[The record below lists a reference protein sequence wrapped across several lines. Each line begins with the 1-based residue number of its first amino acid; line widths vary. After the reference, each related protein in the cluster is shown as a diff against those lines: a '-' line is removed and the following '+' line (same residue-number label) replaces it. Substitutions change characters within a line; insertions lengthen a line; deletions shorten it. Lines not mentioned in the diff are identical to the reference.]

1 MTQSDSA
8 PPTGVLQQ
16 AGAADEGR
24 QWMSVP
30 QVLTLAIQH
39 MEAGR
44 LPEAEKLCRQVI
56 HARPKNPEAH
66 NLLGVI
72 LHQKGQTREGIKS
85 LQKAIR
91 LNANNPNFF
100 SNLGEMQRL
109 IGQLREAVI
118 SLRRA
123 LALNPNYAQAI
134 NNLGIAYYDSKEY
147 DKAEQEYRKAI
158 QLAPNYAEA
167 HNNLANALR
176 ALERPDEAI
185 EFYRKAT
192 ALRPA
197 YPEALNNLGT
207 LLREKLELEEAEAC
221 LRKAIE
227 LNPRYVDALDSLA
240 VLLIGEEKLDEAL
253 QFLARALEINPSF
266 ERSLMNAARIQ
277 MQRHN
282 LISAEAA
289 CRRVI
294 EVNPGNADAHS
305 ILGQICHELDRFDEA
320 RAAFSKAI
328 EINPDHAEAQNNLGI
343 LLKSFGRFDEARQRF
358 ERTLEL
364 RPKAYGTYS
373 NLADMV
379 RFDENEPL
387 LQKMVAELESAP
399 NPQDEQLLSLYY
411 AIGKAYDDLGQP
423 DKAFSYFDK
432 GAKIKHPLIG
442 YDEPATLKFFDDI
455 RATFTAETFAKRP
468 YAGQQT
474 AQPIFIV
481 GMPRSGSTLVEQILA
496 SHPEVHGAGE
506 VKILNRSM
514 QKLRMTYSQLPL
526 YPDMMALLTKEHYDF
541 IAQNYLEM
549 LGQYSKDAA
558 RVTDKLL
565 TNYFFVG
572 LIHLIFPNAKFVH
585 TLRDPIDTCLSCYSK
600 HFKDDM
606 PHTYDLGELGRYYL
620 KYRELMEHWH
630 KVLPAGTMID
640 VSYETVVNDLEGEA
654 RRLVAFNGL
663 AWNDACLAPHE
674 SKRPVKTASSSQ
686 IRRPLYQ
693 AAVKRS
699 DKYKKHLKPLIEVL
713 NGPVPVTAAAAPAAS
728 QAKPAAKKPAAKK
741 AAAAQKPA
749 AKTEKA
755 KAAKAPAKAPAAK
768 APAVKATP
776 AKAKKAAPA
785 KAAEPKAETKKDT
798 AKKTVAKKPA
808 AKKSPAAKKPAAK
821 K

>member
-8 PPTGVLQQ
+8 PPTGVLRQS
-16 AGAADEGR
+16 GNGDEGR

-39 MEAGR
+39 MESGR
-44 LPEAEKLCRQVI
+44 HAEAEKLCRQVI
-56 HARPKNPEAH
+56 EARPKNPEAH

-72 LHQKGQTREGIKS
+72 LHQKGQTREGIKA

-91 LNANNPNFF
+91 INATNPNFF

-109 IGQLREAVI
+109 QGQLREAVI

-123 LALNPNYAQAI
+123 LSLNPNYAQAI
-134 NNLGIAYYDSKEY
+134 NNLGIAYYDSEDY
-147 DKAEQEYRKAI
+147 AKAEQEYRKAI
-158 QLAPNYAEA
+158 QLSPNYAEA

-176 ALERPDEAI
+176 AQERPDDAI
-185 EFYRKAT
+185 ESYRKAI
-192 ALRPA
+192 AIKAA

-207 LLREKLELEEAEAC
+207 LLREKQELPEAEAC

-227 LNPRYVDALDSLA
+227 LRPNYVDALDSLA
-240 VLLIGEEKLDEAL
+240 VLLIGEEKFDEAL
-253 QFLARALEINPSF
+253 QFLARALEVNPGF

-294 EVNPGNADAHS
+294 EVNPKNADAYS
-305 ILGQICHELDRFDEA
+305 ILGQICHELDRFEEA
-320 RAAFSKAI
+320 RAAFNKAI

-343 LLKSFGRFDEARQRF
+343 LLKSFGRFDEARTRF

-379 RFDENEPL
+379 RFDEKEPL
-387 LQKMVAELESAP
+387 LQKMIGELESAAD
-399 NPQDEQLLSLYY
+399 PQDEQLLSLYY

-423 DKAFSYFDK
+423 DKAFSYFDR

-455 RATFTAETFAKRP
+455 RANFTPEFLAKSP
-468 YAGQQT
+468 YPGNPT
-474 AQPIFIV
+474 SMPIFIV
-481 GMPRSGSTLVEQILA
+481 GMPRSGSTLIEQILS

-506 VKILNRSM
+506 VKVLNRSM
-514 QKLRMTYSQLPL
+514 QKLRMTYSKLPL
-526 YPDMMALLTKEHYDF
+526 YPEMMPLLTPEHYDF
-541 IAQNYLEM
+541 VARSYMEM
-549 LGQYSKDAA
+549 LTQHSSET
-558 RVTDKLL
+558 RHITDKLL

-572 LIHLIFPNAKFVH
+572 LIHMIFPNAKFIH
-585 TLRDPIDTCLSCYSK
+585 TLRDPADTCLSCYSK

-630 KVLPAGTMID
+630 RVLPAGTLTD
-640 VSYETVVNDLEGEA
+640 VTYESVVNDLEPEA
-654 RRLVAFNGL
+654 RRLVDFCGL
-663 AWNDACLAPHE
+663 DWNDACLAPHE

-699 DKYKKHLKPLIEVL
+699 DKYKKHLGPLLDVL
-713 NGPVPVTAAAAPAAS
+713 KGPVPAAAAPQAAAKAA
-728 QAKPAAKKPAAKK
+728 AKPAAKKPAAKK
-741 AAAAQKPA
+741 PA
-749 AKTEKA
+749 AE
-755 KAAKAPAKAPAAK
+755 KAPASKAPAAK
-768 APAVKATP
+768 K
-776 AKAKKAAPA
+776 APA
-785 KAAEPKAETKKDT
+785 KEAP
-798 AKKTVAKKPA
+798 AKQA
-808 AKKSPAAKKPAAK
+808 AAKKPAAK
-821 K
+821 APAAKKAAPKKAAAKKSPAKK

>member
-1 MTQSDSA
+1 MTQSDSG
-8 PPTGVLQQ
+8 PPSGVLQQ
-16 AGAADEGR
+16 PGDDDSGR

-30 QVLTLAIQH
+30 QVLALAIKH
-39 MEAGR
+39 MEGGR
-44 LPEAEKLCRQVI
+44 LPDAEKLCRQVI
-56 HARPKNPEAH
+56 EARPKNPEAQ

-72 LHQKGQTREGIKS
+72 LHQKGQTREGIRA

-91 LNANNPNFF
+91 LNGSNPNFF

-109 IGQLREAVI
+109 TGQLREAII

-147 DKAEQEYRKAI
+147 AKAEEQYRKAI

-176 ALERPDEAI
+176 AQDKPDDAI
-185 EFYRKAT
+185 EIYRKAIQ
-192 ALRPA
+192 LRPA

-207 LLREKLELEEAEAC
+207 LLREREDLDEAEAC
-221 LRKAIE
+221 LRKAVE

-240 VLLIGEEKLDEAL
+240 VLLIAKEQFDEAL
-253 QFLARALEINPSF
+253 KFLARVLEINPSF
-266 ERSLMNAARIQ
+266 ERSLMNAARVQ

-282 LISAEAA
+282 LIAAEAA
-289 CRRVI
+289 CRRIV
-294 EVNPGNADAHS
+294 EVNPKNADAFS

-320 RAAFSKAI
+320 RDAFNKAI
-328 EINPDHAEAQNNLGI
+328 AINADHAEAHNNLGI

-379 RFDENEPL
+379 RFDEKEPL
-387 LQKMVAELESAP
+387 LQRMIDELEAAP
-399 NPQDEQLLSLYY
+399 NPNDEQLLSLYY

-455 RATFTAETFAKRP
+455 RATYTAGFIKNSP
-468 YAGQQT
+468 YPGNPT
-474 AQPIFIV
+474 SVPIFIV
-481 GMPRSGSTLVEQILA
+481 GMPRSGSTLVEQIVS
-496 SHPEVHGAGE
+496 SHPDVHGAGE
-506 VKILNRSM
+506 VKVLNRSM
-514 QKLRMTYSQLPL
+514 QKLRMTYNELPL
-526 YPDMMALLTKEHYDF
+526 YPEMSPLLTPEHYDF
-541 IAQNYLEM
+541 IAKNYMEM
-549 LGQYSKDAA
+549 LLQHSSEA
-558 RVTDKLL
+558 VHITDKLL

-572 LIHLIFPNAKFVH
+572 LVHMVFPNAKFIH
-585 TLRDPIDTCLSCYSK
+585 TLRDPVDTCLSCYSK

-606 PHTYDLGELGRYYL
+606 PHTYDQGELGRYYL

-630 KVLPAGTMID
+630 KVLPEGKIVD
-640 VSYETVVNDLEGEA
+640 VSYEKLVSDLEPEA
-654 RRLVAFNGL
+654 RRLIAFTGL
-663 AWNDACLAPHE
+663 EWNDACLTPHE
-674 SKRPVKTASSSQ
+674 SQRPVKTASSSQ

-699 DKYKKHLKPLIEVL
+699 DKYRKHLKPLIEVL
-713 NGPVPVTAAAAPAAS
+713 NGPVPAAASAAKAPPAKKATSGKAA
-728 QAKPAAKKPAAKK
+728 AKPAAKKGGAAKTAAKKAPAKAKAAPKATAAKGPAKKPAAAKAPAGKTAGAKSASPKAAAKKTPAKK
-741 AAAAQKPA
+741 AAA
-749 AKTEKA
+749 
-755 KAAKAPAKAPAAK
+755 
-768 APAVKATP
+768 
-776 AKAKKAAPA
+776 
-785 KAAEPKAETKKDT
+785 
-798 AKKTVAKKPA
+798 KKPSSKA
-808 AKKSPAAKKPAAK
+808 
-821 K
+821 